1 MIVRD
6 LLPTDLSA
14 ATALLGQLG
23 YPLSE
28 TELQKR
34 LDRVAAAPDHT
45 VRAAESA
52 GTIVGLIHLFER
64 PALEKASEAVVQSL
78 VVAAEHRGT
87 GVGAL
92 LMQEAE
98 AWARSRGLPGITL
111 YTRIDRD
118 AARAF
123 YERLGYR
130 RSATSHQMRRDL

>member
-34 LDRVAAAPDHT
+34 LDRVAAAPDHA
-45 VRAAESA
+45 VRVAESA
-52 GTIVGLIHLFER
+52 GAIVGLIHMFER
-64 PALEKASEAVVQSL
+64 PALEKPCEAVVQAL
-78 VVAAEHRGT
+78 VVAAEYRGT